1 MPKLVNK
8 DTGAPI
14 GSITAEQLQ
23 ELIDALVEETEEDRD
38 YYIDAA
44 TLDYMEE
51 NDVDPELVRL
61 LRAHVPAE
69 GEGIEVEWRDD

>member
-69 GEGIEVEWRDD
+69 GEGIEVEWRED

>member
-1 MPKLVNK
+1 MPQLVNK

-23 ELIDALVEETEEDRD
+23 ELIDLLVEENADDRD
-38 YYIDAA
+38 YYIDSA

-51 NDVDPELVRL
+51 NDADPALVRL

-69 GEGIEVEWRDD
+69 GEGVDIAWRED